1 MRVMVPGVLVAA
13 LTCLGASHAIAR
25 QRQFEATIQAPNH
38 AATVTGALFLPFDRR
53 QVEAVIVVLNWG
65 LDVYNDQRWR
75 QMANDTRVGLLLLT
89 VARNAK
95 GDVPI
100 SQQVERNAAA
110 GGGDGL
116 LVLLRRLA
124 RESGHS
130 ELSDIR
136 MLFWGPSAAGS
147 FGTTFA
153 MWHPERTIGFVRY
166 NSHLRGLSVKIDAIQ
181 DIPAL
186 LLAGG
191 ADEVAGTQD
200 ARDLWQQGRALGAPW
215 TFGIEPAQG
224 HGQGLDKATAFMLSW
239 MRGVIRHRLRGQRLR
254 QIDHATSWWGDND
267 TFVVTRRRPSVERM
281 PHTSWLPDEQTAKL
295 WQDVT
300 RPLK

>member
-1 MRVMVPGVLVAA
+1 MRKMLGGVLVAA
-13 LTCLGASHAIAR
+13 LSWPGASHPIAR
-25 QRQFEATIQAPNH
+25 QRQFQASAEAPNH
-38 AATVTGALFLPFDRR
+38 SATVTGALFLPLDTR
-53 QVEAVIVVLNWG
+53 QVEAVVVVLDWG

-75 QMANDTRVGLLLLT
+75 QMAADTRVGLLLLT
-89 VARNAK
+89 VVGTAK
-95 GDVPI
+95 GELPV

-116 LVLLRRLA
+116 LLLLRRLA
-124 RESGHS
+124 TQSGQE
-130 ELSDIR
+130 ELSGIP

-166 NSHLRGLSVKIDAIQ
+166 DSHLRGLAVQVDVIQ

-200 ARDLWQQGRALGAPW
+200 AKNLWQQGRTLGAPW

-224 HGQGLDKATAFMLSW
+224 HGQGLDKATAFTLFW
-239 MRGVIRHRLRGQRLR
+239 MKGVIRHRVRGKRLR
-254 QIDHATSWWGDND
+254 QIDRATSWWGDND
-267 TFVVTRRRPSVERM
+267 TFVITRQRPSVERM
-281 PHTSWLPDEQTAKL
+281 THTSWLPDEQTAKL